1 MADRPRLY
9 QRTDDNAY
17 VPTAAEIEAT
27 AAEIRATWSDNDR
40 RKRLGLP
47 ADDGVEVTVVC
58 EMELRAGPKRR
69 HRTEGA

>member
-1 MADRPRLY
+1 MADRPHSY
-9 QRTDDNAY
+9 QRTDDGAY
-17 VPTAAEIEAT
+17 IPTVTEIEAA

-47 ADDGVEVTVVC
+47 PDNGVEVTTVRDRD
-58 EMELRAGPKRR
+58 LWADQWGR